1 MLNSQPNGCFS
12 YLRHY
17 FMVVLWRL
25 IPFALCL
32 ILGVALYVWEQPT
45 QGNCNTSPE
54 TCIKYPDWVH
64 GIGILLI
71 LIVVTQIPI
80 WAVITSLYYLCAPSK
95 RFLDV
100 VRPTKA
106 WGPGNKEANRSYQ
119 RHRAAV
125 GRAQGILCHLAV
137 FWTFKLNVFPHRSNA
152 RVRESLDGRLP
163 LLPELRQLQLP
174 PQPVSPTLWSHVT
187 CVASSKQPLGVSFV
201 M

>member
-1 MLNSQPNGCFS
+1 MELDC
-12 YLRHY
+12 
-17 FMVVLWRL
+17 
-25 IPFALCL
+25 I
-32 ILGVALYVWEQPT
+32 ILL
-45 QGNCNTSPE
+45 S
-54 TCIKYPDWVH
+54 
-64 GIGILLI
+64 ILLI

-137 FWTFKLNVFPHRSNA
+137 FWTFKLNF
-152 RVRESLDGRLP
+152 
-163 LLPELRQLQLP
+163 
-174 PQPVSPTLWSHVT
+174 SPTGQMQGYENPSMAGYPYYLNYANYNYHPN
-187 CVASSKQPLGVSFV
+187 QYPQHYGH

>member
-1 MLNSQPNGCFS
+1 MDDYGGGMSVMWIAIFEMFFIMWIYGSQHFARVSPILITLIDPPPPQDINWMLNSQPNGCFS
-12 YLRHY
+12 YFRHY

-119 RHRAAV
+119 R
-125 GRAQGILCHLAV
+125 RAQGMLSHLAV
-137 FWTFKLNVFPHRSNA
+137 FLAV
-152 RVRESLDGRLP
+152 
-163 LLPELRQLQLP
+163 
-174 PQPVSPTLWSHVT
+174 
-187 CVASSKQPLGVSFV
+187 LG
-201 M
+201 

>member
-45 QGNCNTSPE
+45 QGNCDTSPE

-125 GRAQGILCHLAV
+125 GRAQGIFPTWQYSDQWQESEKPPHLSQAI
-137 FWTFKLNVFPHRSNA
+137 
-152 RVRESLDGRLP
+152 
-163 LLPELRQLQLP
+163 
-174 PQPVSPTLWSHVT
+174 
-187 CVASSKQPLGVSFV
+187 
-201 M
+201 